1 MFNNI
6 YNTVN
11 HISVI
16 HKNNNIISLNKLSL
30 SFISNSDFKKK
41 VEVSVK
47 KFEDEIEEMLKID
60 KNTIF
65 MLFSLRCSFSTIE
78 KDLLKEISH
87 CCAITEVLNLKL
99 IFKL

>member
-6 YNTVN
+6 YNTVD
-11 HISVI
+11 HISTI
-16 HKNNNIISLNKLSL
+16 HKNDNIISLNKLSL

-41 VEVSVK
+41 VEISVK
-47 KFEDEIEEMLKID
+47 KFEDEVRETLKID
-60 KNTIF
+60 EDIIF

-78 KDLLKEISH
+78 KDLFKEISH

-99 IFKL
+99 TFEL